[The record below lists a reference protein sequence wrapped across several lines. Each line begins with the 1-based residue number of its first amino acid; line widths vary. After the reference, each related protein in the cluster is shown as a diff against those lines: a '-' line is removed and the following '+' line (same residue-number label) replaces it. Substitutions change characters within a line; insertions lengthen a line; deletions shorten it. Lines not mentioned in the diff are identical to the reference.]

1 MEVETTKKNENEP
14 ISILCLGSGSTG
26 NCYVFRKH
34 NEVVLVE
41 CGLEYEIICK
51 KLIENGILPT
61 EIKCVICTHA
71 HKDHTLAVPDL
82 FRHGVKLHLTQNI
95 DKSGDVKDKAKI
107 KLTDWLTAY
116 CFAVNHDVEA
126 YGFAFLDTETK
137 DSYLFINDTFEF
149 DFPLRNVEFKTIFIE
164 CNYIQSQL
172 DAIRRT
178 SKNKFKYDRQERTHL
193 SLLNT
198 KNMLAQMN
206 LKSTKL
212 IVLMHLS
219 MDCANE
225 TAMKNEI
232 ENVFHIRTLV
242 AKRQGGMN

>member
-1 MEVETTKKNENEP
+1 METTTTTINKEKIE
-14 ISILCLGSGSTG
+14 IHCLGSGSDG

-41 CGLEYEIICK
+41 CGLAYQVICK
-51 KLIENGILPT
+51 KLIDIGILPT
-61 EIKCVICTHA
+61 EIKSVICTHA

-82 FRHGVKLHLTQNI
+82 FRNGVKLHLTTNI
-95 DKSGDVKDKAKI
+95 DQGGDVKDKAKI
-107 KLTDWLTAY
+107 KLTDWLTVY

-126 YGFAFLDTETK
+126 YGFAFLDTENK
-137 DSYLFINDTFEF
+137 MSYLFINDTALF
-149 DFPLRNVEFKTIFIE
+149 DFPLKSIGFDAIFIE
-164 CNYIQSQL
+164 YNYIQTQL

-178 SKNKFKYDRQERTHL
+178 ADHKFKYDRQERTHL
-193 SLLNT
+193 SLLDT
-198 KNMLAQMN
+198 KQMLSQMN
-206 LKSTKL
+206 LSKTKI

-225 TAMKNEI
+225 TAMKTEI
-232 ENVFHIRTLV
+232 ESVFKIRTLV